1 VANRFHYTDKDG
13 WNAVRAQQTW
23 RFKVS
28 QPKDPS
34 RPAGVYFTDIEPTEA
49 NLRVLHK
56 KLRVPKIKQEYIFW
70 FTKTEGLVQL
80 HDGLGRDRHIFFSE
94 VDFDI
99 EPPHQKYQGK
109 TDELKGPF
117 Q

>member
-1 VANRFHYTDKDG
+1 MANRFHYTDKDG
-13 WNAVRAQQTW
+13 WNAIRAQKTW

-49 NLRVLHK
+49 NLRVLYK
-56 KLRVPKIKQEYIFW
+56 KLRVPKIKQDYIFW
-70 FTKTEGLVQL
+70 FTKTEGLSQL
-80 HDGLGRDRHIFFSE
+80 NDGRGRDRHIFFSAVAYE
-94 VDFDI
+94 VESDD
-99 EPPHQKYQGK
+99 QGYQGK
-109 TDELKGPF
+109 TDEIKGPF